1 MDITIGSYTIKIE
14 IVLLVVILLIVIF
27 GHTMCSC
34 CNMSLQEGFHVIT
47 ESMTKKSN
55 LGRINLSGAA
65 GGATGF
71 KQMEGFANNNS
82 SFETPFSD
90 NSSPGYYMNPNDWA
104 QQTLI
109 YSKGTTPSAGVQEI
123 WDRSKEQKP
132 AYAGQLSF
140 FDNINFSSECC
151 KDGSNASNSEGCAC
165 YTVEDINVLKTRG
178 GNTTMNSEF

>member
-1 MDITIGSYTIKIE
+1 
-14 IVLLVVILLIVIF
+14 
-27 GHTMCSC
+27 
-34 CNMSLQEGFHVIT
+34 MSLQEGFEMAKAAT
-47 ESMTKKSN
+47 KEGLSKKSN
-55 LGRINLSGAA
+55 LLREGMTKPKTQPGAA
-65 GGATGF
+65 AGV
-71 KQMEGFANNNS
+71 EGFANQRTM
-82 SFETPFSD
+82 FETPFSE
-90 NSSPGYYMNPNDWA
+90 NSSPSYYMNPNDWA
-104 QQTLI
+104 QQTLV

>member
-14 IVLLVVILLIVIF
+14 IVLLVVILLIVII

-34 CNMSLQEGFHVIT
+34 CNMSLKEGFEKAAILAT
-47 ESMTKKSN
+47 TKEGISKKSN
-55 LGRINLSGAA
+55 LARV
-65 GGATGF
+65 
-71 KQMEGFANNNS
+71 EGFANNNS